1 MVSTNTNGEN
11 FININVNI
19 PDFLKDTEINVGK
32 HGMFVVGG
40 SALTPLLWKT
50 GLYGGPKY
58 LTVHLQ
64 KNTKQEF

>member
-40 SALTPLLWKT
+40 SALTPLL
-50 GLYGGPKY
+50 
-58 LTVHLQ
+58 
-64 KNTKQEF
+64 